1 MEVRR
6 DRWWGWCDS
15 KGRGPADRGDSDRA
29 ESAARTGEGGE
40 RVVTRKRRATRLYA
54 AFERIDSMVVTRAG
68 NRWPV
73 ESRMHGARVG
83 RARGTSV
90 HDTGT

>member
-1 MEVRR
+1 MTGGGVGAIRKEEDRR
-6 DRWWGWCDS
+6 IE
-15 KGRGPADRGDSDRA
+15 ADSDQA

>member
-1 MEVRR
+1 MTGGGVAIRKEE
-6 DRWWGWCDS
+6 
-15 KGRGPADRGDSDRA
+15 
-29 ESAARTGEGGE
+29 ESSGAR
-40 RVVTRKRRATRLYA
+40 VATRKRRATRLYA

-68 NRWPV
+68 SRWPV